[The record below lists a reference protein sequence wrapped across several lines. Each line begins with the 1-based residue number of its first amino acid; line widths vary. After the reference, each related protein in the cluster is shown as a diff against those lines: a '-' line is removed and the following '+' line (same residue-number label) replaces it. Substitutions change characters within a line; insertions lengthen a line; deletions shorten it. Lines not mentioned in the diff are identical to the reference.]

1 MRESIRTLQVPT
13 KWGLGAFSP
22 SRASSATATFN
33 GQHVISGAPGTIRVP
48 SPAPPALDDSA
59 LGGPYNQP
67 SRVAPDWFLPCLYTF
82 HANSTVHFPGRLYGD
97 NVLPAPV
104 PNDARVALQ
113 LQHKFRLGGR
123 RTTGSHRT
131 FTQWPTYGRG
141 SGG

>member
-13 KWGLGAFSP
+13 KFGVGAWSPTRSASFS
-22 SRASSATATFN
+22 ATFN
-33 GQHVISGAPGTIRVP
+33 GQHMISGAPGTIRVP
-48 SPAPPALDDSA
+48 TGPPAALNDSQ

-67 SRVAPDWFLPCLYTF
+67 STVAPDWILPCLYTF
-82 HANSTVHFPGRLYGD
+82 HANPTVHFPGRLFGD
-97 NVLPAPV
+97 NVLPMPV

-113 LQHKFRLGGR
+113 LQHRFRLGGR